1 MPDTAPLPVENDDA
15 VELRRPIEPGFVML
29 GALLLLA
36 VLTACYFAAEIM
48 LPFVLAFVL
57 GAVFRPVQRTLEKI
71 GMPRVIAALLIVLS
85 LIAIVVVVGLLLA
98 GPIASLIPELPHIL
112 PKLQARLAFLAAPLR
127 ALQRA
132 VAHFQL
138 PGTEPGVPAVAVQ
151 APSTLPQQV
160 LQQARALAAGAF
172 TTALV
177 LFFVL
182 VSGEQ
187 FLRRLVEILPNF
199 KAKRQAVDISQQIEQ
214 DISIYLATITAMNVL
229 VGLATAGVAALCGIG
244 NPLLWGTVAF
254 LLNYVPVLGP
264 TAGFVLFL
272 VVGLVTVEPL
282 WLALLPAALYLI
294 IHVAEGET
302 VTPMLLA
309 ARFTVNPVLIVLG
322 VIFWYWMWGVCGAI
336 LATPML
342 AIVKIVCDRIDA
354 LKPFGHFI
362 GGEPPLAGNG
372 KAAR

>member
-57 GAVFRPVQRTLEKI
+57 GAVFRPVERTLEKI